1 MEGKRKPARTRET
14 HTLIV
19 DRWVDAEIA
28 SAELDGEDSVPVP
41 RVLLP
46 TNASADVVLR
56 VERDASRVTITI
68 DHDAT
73 EAARRESQRLSERLR
88 QRDREGGGDV
98 TL

>member
-1 MEGKRKPARTRET
+1 MEGKRKAARRRET

-19 DRWVDAEIA
+19 DRWVDTEIA

-56 VERDASRVTITI
+56 VERDVSRVTITI
-68 DHDAT
+68 DRDAT
-73 EAARRESQRLSERLR
+73 EAARRESEQLSDRLR
-88 QRDREGGGDV
+88 RRDRRGDV